1 MPRPKK
7 HIDEDTLKQIKILA
21 SLGLSN
27 EDIATVTGLA
37 RRTMERRAGVVLAEG
52 RAQMRARLHRIQWDL
67 AAKSPTMAIW
77 LGKQYLGQRDVP
89 LSTDQQGA
97 VIEYVHRVITTT
109 ATTDT
114 PSRNPALGASADVR
128 TE

>member
-1 MPRPKK
+1 MPRRKRK
-7 HIDEDTLKQIKILA
+7 INEETLRQIRVLA
-21 SLGLSN
+21 SLGLSH

-37 RRTMERRAGVVLAEG
+37 RRTMERRAGEVLAEG

-67 AAKSPTMAIW
+67 ATKSPTMAIW

-89 LSTDQQGA
+89 LPTDQQGA

-109 ATTDT
+109 TDS
-114 PSRNPALGASADVR
+114 PSRNSTLSTSAGVR
-128 TE
+128 AE